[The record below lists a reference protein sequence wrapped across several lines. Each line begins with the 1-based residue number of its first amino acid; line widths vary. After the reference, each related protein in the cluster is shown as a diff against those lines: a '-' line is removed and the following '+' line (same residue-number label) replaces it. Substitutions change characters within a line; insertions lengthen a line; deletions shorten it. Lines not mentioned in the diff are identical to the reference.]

1 MDDRFKRSKLVNFR
15 VSEEEFAQIKEA
27 AQASESRSV
36 SVFAR
41 EAVLGPQRGAA
52 STGCSDVESHFA
64 HINQKLEAIITIL
77 APLTSASDDRDEVKA
92 FAASVGAIQTVPFWP
107 PIGLLATTRG
117 DAFLD

>member
-41 EAVLGPQRGAA
+41 KAVLGPQRGAA
-52 STGCSDVESHFA
+52 STGTPDIEKHFA

-77 APLTSASDDRDEVKA
+77 APPSNARDDRDEVKA
-92 FAASVGAIQTVPFWP
+92 FAASVGTIRTVPF
-107 PIGLLATTRG
+107 
-117 DAFLD
+117 